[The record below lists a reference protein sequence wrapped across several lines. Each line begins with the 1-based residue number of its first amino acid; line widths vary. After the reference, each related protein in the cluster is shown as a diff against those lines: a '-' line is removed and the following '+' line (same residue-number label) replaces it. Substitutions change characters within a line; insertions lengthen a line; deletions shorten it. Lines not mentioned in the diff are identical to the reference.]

1 MKINV
6 RKTIIDRIDDAIEAA
21 DGIVQNIELDR
32 EERHEL
38 YKFGSASGR
47 FKKRTN
53 RYWPAMTSACR
64 GYFAT
69 RSGVWIDVLA
79 QEETE

>member
-6 RKTIIDRIDDAIEAA
+6 RKTIVERIDAAIEAT
-21 DGIVQNIELDR
+21 DGIVQSIELDVA
-32 EERHEL
+32 ERHEL

-53 RYWPAMTSACR
+53 RYWPAMTSVCR
-64 GYFAT
+64 GYFRT